1 MNELQEHHLRPG
13 PSLIRGPVVSLSGD
27 SVASLWE
34 FALEKPLSLGSVSA
48 MSESASLSSS
58 GSGWVKIQS
67 SALSRL
73 LF

>member
-1 MNELQEHHLRPG
+1 MNELPELHLRPG

-48 MSESASLSSS
+48 MSERASLSS

>member
-1 MNELQEHHLRPG
+1 MSELLELHLRPG
-13 PSLIRGPVVSLSGD
+13 PSLTRGPLVSLSRD

-34 FALEKPLSLGSVSA
+34 FALEKPLSLGSASAVS
-48 MSESASLSSS
+48 ERASLSS

>member
-1 MNELQEHHLRPG
+1 MNELQKLHLRPG

-48 MSESASLSSS
+48 MSESASLSS